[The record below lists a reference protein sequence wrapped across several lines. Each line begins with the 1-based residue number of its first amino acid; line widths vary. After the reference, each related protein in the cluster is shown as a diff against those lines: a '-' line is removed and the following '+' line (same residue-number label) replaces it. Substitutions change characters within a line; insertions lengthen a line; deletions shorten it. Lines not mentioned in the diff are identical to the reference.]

1 MDVDFLKSATE
12 EQTMEMMMMMM
23 QMEKLPTDYPGPHH
37 QHEGTD
43 SQSMEFS
50 GSSIDSLTHHS
61 YDDNPHQSS
70 SLALVN
76 HHHHHANPSTLS
88 FIGNNSS
95 VHHQEQVNMSSAMVV
110 GNNKFS
116 SGHRAGELSGANANG
131 AFSNKRSSM
140 AAMREMIFRIAAMQP
155 IHIDPESVKPPKRKN
170 VKISKDPQSVAAR
183 HRRERISERIRIL
196 QRLVPG
202 GTKMDTASMLDEAIH
217 YVKFLKTQV
226 QSLEKVATNNINT
239 GGSAGSSPPLG
250 FGANYSSLAK
260 AYQYLPTQ
268 HQIMF
273 NPNNTHH
280 QMLN

>member
-95 VHHQEQVNMSSAMVV
+95 VHHQEQVNMSSAMVA
-110 GNNKFS
+110 GNNKYS
-116 SGHRAGELSGANANG
+116 SGHHAGELSGANANG

-217 YVKFLKTQV
+217 YMKFLKTQV

-239 GGSAGSSPPLG
+239 STGTTGSPPLG